1 MIYSETKLNVSDNTG
16 AKIVKCL
23 KVLRASKSS
32 GAKPSSIIIA
42 SVRKIKLSKKLL
54 KGQICRGVLIRGKKN
69 VQRATGMS
77 IKFADNSLI
86 LIDVKNMPL
95 GSRIFGP
102 VYNEL
107 KLADFS
113 KIITLSKNII

>member
-1 MIYSETKLNVSDNTG
+1 MIYSETKLNVTDNTG

-42 SVRKIKLSKKLL
+42 SVRKLKLSKKLL

-69 VQRATGMS
+69 VQRSTGLS

-86 LIDVKNMPL
+86 LIDAKNMPL

-107 KLADFS
+107 KLGDFS
-113 KIITLSKNII
+113 KIISLSKNII